1 MRDSADLPDL
11 ALDFLDDLIV
21 VDDIVLVLGTRGQV
35 EEDVVSAPR
44 RDLSLRP
51 CG

>member
-11 ALDFLDDLIV
+11 ALDLLDDLVV
-21 VDDIVLVLGTRGQV
+21 VDDIVLVLGPRGQV
-35 EEDVVSAPR
+35 EEDVVSALR
-44 RDLSLRP
+44 RDLSLRA